1 MFKRNQQSKNELPQ
15 KDLEVQRRTFRNMH
29 QISSACFRTNQT
41 FVTEMGD
48 SKVSFEIATKSKCSS
63 SASVEAESQT
73 RDHGRQPGNC
83 PTQIFQKQC
92 ENANTFV

>member
-15 KDLEVQRRTFRNMH
+15 EDLEVHRRAFRNMH

-48 SKVSFEIATKSKCSS
+48 FKLSFETATKSKCSS
-63 SASVEAESQT
+63 STSVEAESQT
-73 RDHGRQPGNC
+73 RNHGRQPRNS
-83 PTQIFQKQC
+83 PQQNIQKQC